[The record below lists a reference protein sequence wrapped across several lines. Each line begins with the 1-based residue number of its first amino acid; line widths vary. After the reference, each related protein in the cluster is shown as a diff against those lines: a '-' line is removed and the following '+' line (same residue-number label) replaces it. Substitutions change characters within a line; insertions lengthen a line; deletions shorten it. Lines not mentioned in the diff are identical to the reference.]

1 MPDETKATGEFIY
14 YYLAY
19 ARSRLEETAPQSAQ
33 KNINLRI
40 LNPLPISLPPCAE
53 QCRIVAYLDDL
64 QAKIDA
70 VKRYQAASVVALDA
84 LLPSILDRA
93 FKGEL

>member
-1 MPDETKATGEFIY
+1 MPDETKATSKFIY

-19 ARSRLEETAPQSAQ
+19 ARSRLEEIAPQSAQ

-64 QAKIDA
+64 QAKIDGEQI
-70 VKRYQAASVVALDA
+70 KWTKHNCFSSYQ
-84 LLPSILDRA
+84 PRMRPFCSIY
-93 FKGEL
+93 